1 MSSKKQWIIKL
12 KDGRIRG
19 PLDTQKV
26 LELIQEG
33 LLTGEESISIYP
45 GSNWFPI
52 THDPGFYDQ
61 LLEALTDQ
69 QNQKQDYKDSESDFD
84 PNTIIGGGQSD
95 EFGDDE
101 DTDPFI
107 EHDELS
113 TEAFESFD
121 TTHKQ
126 TQSQN
131 KTKTS
136 TRTNHT
142 TKTSKEEA
150 EDEDTIELMDIKKAN
165 RKSKKQKAFLPI
177 IIGFISIVFIFLL
190 WPTEKDELG
199 VRIRLQLPDLSGKV
213 NASLNKKALL
223 DSAVQNFLVDTF
235 DGYKRAQNDFVSLL
249 SADSLNGEAWSLLC
263 VTYYELWP
271 YTYQDNQDQKII
283 KVANQKVSSLIG
295 QNNYSLTCKVV
306 DLMVRGR
313 LEEAKSITDSILNSG
328 FDGSPPVVFYY
339 LKAQQMKSSKEY
351 DSGVGYAKTAQRS
364 WPQWIALFRVEA
376 QLTQESGALSQ
387 AYNLYSKIIKANPSH
402 KLSHV
407 ESGVILQKHF
417 NQLTDAQEKL
427 TSALAMP
434 GQISN
439 QLTSKAYYTLAEIS
453 YRQNQKDEA
462 YDNAKKA
469 FAYNPTNVD
478 VQNFL
483 RTLGASKELEAK
495 QVDVRQLI
503 SQGDQLFRENEFTYA
518 KAMYDE
524 AFRLDSK
531 NGVAALKAAK
541 SLWQLSQTK
550 EAIQWLNKSI
560 MADPKLIESYVT
572 LAMYHAS
579 DYRFSDAQSV
589 LMKAKAVNPESFE
602 VMRGFAQMELIRR
615 SFKTSIN
622 YAQQAIAIN
631 NTDVESYII
640 LSKAYMEDEEYEK
653 AFESASKAREMD
665 VNDIDAQIMY
675 SKALA
680 GLQGIDS
687 ALQNIVQK
695 IQIFPF
701 IMEYR
706 LALAELQMAVERFTE
721 AEYTLAQIL
730 NIDKKNKKALIL
742 LGRVYRSQLELKKA
756 LRVFLRASIID
767 PADVT
772 PQFETGLLY
781 LMVSKPQQAI
791 QQFKNV
797 ITLNERYPLAHFYLG
812 KAYIDVGS
820 YKPALEQAEK
830 ERMYNPNMSEP
841 YELMAEAHMKLRE
854 FNACAKAYQEAISR
868 QPEGVSKYI
877 KAAKCY
883 RLANNLTIAEQM
895 LNEASRRE
903 SGNSEIYKEQGAIF
917 EMKGEAEDAI
927 YAYKQYL
934 LLDPGANDR
943 TGIERRIEALGG
955 MPDQY

>member
-19 PLDTQKV
+19 PLETKKV

-33 LLTGEESISIYP
+33 LLTGEESISVYP

-61 LLEALTDQ
+61 LLQALTDQ
-69 QNQKQDYKDSESDFD
+69 QNQHQEEQVSDSGFEVKTFV
-84 PNTIIGGGQSD
+84 
-95 EFGDDE
+95 GDVDIDE
-101 DTDPFI
+101 DEEATDPFI
-107 EHDELS
+107 DSDQS

-121 TTHKQ
+121 TTNRQ
-126 TQSQN
+126 THSQN

-136 TRTNHT
+136 TRTDHK
-142 TKTSKEEA
+142 KTNAKEST
-150 EDEDTIELMDIKKAN
+150 EDDDDTIELMDVKKA
-165 RKSKKQKAFLPI
+165 KKKTKKQKAFLPI
-177 IIGFISIVFIFLL
+177 IAGFVVLILIFLL
-190 WPTEKDELG
+190 WPTNNDSLG
-199 VRIRLQLPDLSGKV
+199 VRIHLQLPDT
-213 NASLNKKALL
+213 SLKSDGNVNKKSLL
-223 DSAVQNFLVDTF
+223 DSAVKSFLADTF
-235 DGYKRAQNDFVSLL
+235 EGYRQAQNNFVSLL
-249 SADSLNGEAWSLLC
+249 SVDSLNGEAWSLLC
-263 VTYYELWP
+263 ITYYELWP
-271 YTYQDNQDQKII
+271 YAYQDNQDQKVI
-283 KVANQKVSSLIG
+283 KLANQKVSALIG

-313 LEEAKSITDSILNSG
+313 WDEAKSITDSILNSG
-328 FDGSPPVVFYY
+328 FDGTPPVLFYY
-339 LKAQQMKSSKEY
+339 LKAHQMKMSKEY
-351 DSGVGYAKTAQRS
+351 DSGIGYAKTAQRA

-376 QLTQESGALSQ
+376 QLAQEKGNLSN
-387 AYNLYSKIIKANPSH
+387 AYNLYSKIIQANPAH
-402 KLSHV
+402 KLSHI
-407 ESGVILQKHF
+407 ENGVILQKHF
-417 NQLTDAQEKL
+417 NQLTKAKEQL
-427 TSALAMP
+427 ISAIAMP
-434 GQISN
+434 GQVSN

-462 YDNAKKA
+462 YEFARKA

-483 RTLGASKELEAK
+483 RTLGATKELNAK

-503 SQGDQLFRENEFTYA
+503 SQGDQLFRENEYSYA

-524 AFRLDSK
+524 AFRLDRK

-550 EAIQWLNKSI
+550 EAIEWLNKSI
-560 MADPKLIESYVT
+560 TADPKLIEAYVT
-572 LAMYHAS
+572 LAMYHAY
-579 DYRFSDAQSV
+579 DYRFAEAQNV
-589 LMKAKAVNPESFE
+589 LMKAKAMNPDSFE

-615 SFKTSIN
+615 SFKTAIS
-622 YAQQAIAIN
+622 YAQKAIAIN

-640 LSKAYMEDEEYEK
+640 LAKAYMENEEYEK

-665 VNDIDAQIMY
+665 VNDIEAQIMY
-675 SKALA
+675 SKTLA
-680 GLQGIDS
+680 GLQGTDA
-687 ALQNIVQK
+687 ALQNIVEK
-695 IQIFPF
+695 IQVFPF
-701 IMEYR
+701 IVEYR
-706 LALAELQMAVERFTE
+706 LALAELQIAVERYNE
-721 AEYTLAQIL
+721 AEQTLVQII
-730 NIDKKNKKALIL
+730 NIDAKNKKALIL
-742 LGRVYRSQLELKKA
+742 LGRTYRNQLELKKSLNA
-756 LRVFLRASIID
+756 FLRASVVD

-781 LMVSKPQQAI
+781 LMVKKPQQAI

-797 ITLNERYPLAHFYLG
+797 ITLNERFPLAHYYLG
-812 KAYIDVGS
+812 KAFIEVGS

-841 YELMAEAHMKLRE
+841 YELMAEAHLKMRE

-868 QPEGVSKYI
+868 QPEGVDKYI

-883 RLANNLTIAEQM
+883 RLANNLTTAEQM
-895 LNEASRRE
+895 LNEAARRE
-903 SGNSEIYKEQGAIF
+903 SGNSEIYKEQGAIY

-943 TGIERRIEALGG
+943 AGIERRIEALGG
-955 MPDQY
+955 TPNEY